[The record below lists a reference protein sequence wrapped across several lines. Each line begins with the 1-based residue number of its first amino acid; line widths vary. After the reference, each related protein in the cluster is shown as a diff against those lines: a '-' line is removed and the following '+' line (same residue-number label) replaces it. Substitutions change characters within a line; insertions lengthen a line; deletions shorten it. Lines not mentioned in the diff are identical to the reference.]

1 MNIGIFGKNFDDFYN
16 ESVNNLLKRVYCQN
30 CSTYIYKPFLDF
42 LVEKK
47 NYTFNFTGVFDSY
60 NNLPQDIDF
69 LISIGG
75 DGTFLEAITV
85 IRDSNIPI
93 VGFNSGRLGF
103 LANISSSE
111 VDHAL
116 DNLLCGNYKVEERS
130 VISMKSSNVTF
141 EEFSFALNEFTI
153 QKKGPSLITIHV
165 SIDDDYLA
173 SYWADGL
180 IIATPTG
187 STAYSLS
194 VGGPI
199 VTPQSQNFIITPIAA
214 HNLNVRPLIIPDNAI
229 LKLSVEGRTQDF
241 QVTLDS
247 RSASIEIN
255 SVIHIQKAD
264 FSVRMIKLPRINFY
278 STLYNK
284 LMWGVD
290 KRNY

>member
-1 MNIGIFGKNFDDFYN
+1 
-16 ESVNNLLKRVYCQN
+16 
-30 CSTYIYKPFLDF
+30 
-42 LVEKK
+42 
-47 NYTFNFTGVFDSY
+47 
-60 NNLPQDIDF
+60 
-69 LISIGG
+69 
-75 DGTFLEAITV
+75 
-85 IRDSNIPI
+85 
-93 VGFNSGRLGF
+93 
-103 LANISSSE
+103 
-111 VDHAL
+111 
-116 DNLLCGNYKVEERS
+116 
-130 VISMKSSNVTF
+130 MKSSNVTF